1 LFRKTVCNP
10 TSTGFIEAILNAL
23 FTRISSSRHGNH
35 NQRRDDTQINN
46 IGDNDASLEDNFH
59 DDATEAVPHSDHDP
73 SQKNAAPRYL
83 QPEALSIQTILRR
96 IRLGMS
102 LFSVVMVV
110 VSFVGLLVVID
121 EWGGLTWTR
130 VLSNTLGSLLDVIA
144 CKTTP
149 RATRECSSRNLKAIG
164 LFAQHFLVQSDI
176 FDLDRHIFGIG
187 VSFFLCER
195 MDVLFLF
202 LSRHW
207 LSRSHGQCHNLI
219 SLALLCPST
228 IPYGDEWQR

>member
-1 LFRKTVCNP
+1 MRTRCIK
-10 TSTGFIEAILNAL
+10 AILNAL
-23 FTRISSSRHGNH
+23 LTRISSSRHGNH

-46 IGDNDASLEDNFH
+46 AEQGRKDIGDNDASLEDNFH

-121 EWGGLTWTR
+121 EWGGLTWTT
-130 VLSNTLGSLLDVIA
+130 VLSNTLGSLLDIIA

-149 RATRECSSRNLKAIG
+149 RATRECGSRNLKAIG

-187 VSFFLCER
+187 VSFFLWER
-195 MDVLFLF
+195 MDVLF

-207 LSRSHGQCHNLI
+207 LSRSHGQCHNLV
-219 SLALLCPST
+219 SLTFLCPST